1 MAGKIAQI
9 GSAAWISAEKENVR
23 QLLQEEKEEL
33 VFPAQ
38 HEIEWLNEHME
49 EIFSKRHVYGR
60 SFPNCRQ
67 KLNWTSNMT
76 NVFKTPGKMKG
87 KTPRTNRKRVVGET
101 RMPLTDVF
109 TSQSIKKQ
117 SQSPV
122 RPLGQRRPPPK
133 FEIAQDASEPPKRQ
147 LPSQADSGYQGS
159 SQSPTE
165 ADERPAVPPRSS
177 LRTGQTPQSVARP
190 RQERERTTDGS
201 FHSAKEDQTTKIGT
215 PQEQAQITKDN
226 AAETAD
232 LDMEDIGS
240 PSDES
245 TPDRPLVRKGSL
257 TFASLPAR
265 EPLKTSIGARI
276 SRTSHSIHQNL
287 QPQPGCLTQMR
298 EHDHAIVEDHHHIE
312 NNKADDHDG
321 DYENVVMEDS
331 HIETHGR
338 DESEDESQ
346 PIRLPNKTAA
356 QRLHDKLEQLGK
368 APART
373 SKSIPSFMAATG
385 KSSAAPPVLHH
396 TAGLTTADDED
407 DWIKPLTSPEKHITK
422 ATVDEADAQDEFDVR
437 APELIAHEERMKTPV
452 PSPSPR
458 PGFVHT
464 KSHSTTTLTSP
475 AKASMAPPSPGAKS
489 ISVSNPAAQPT
500 TTPQDSPRRY
510 LDLSASKQKLHSIM
524 KTAKSLFTNSAGV
537 SAAAK
542 QEVLSPCAVK
552 SASNDMPGVFPQ
564 TNRLH
569 DKPLPPIGPQEGR
582 RMRSSTERER
592 EDRRRQKETRARQK
606 MNDDLEKARWKEA
619 QKAGLHKAAASPQ
632 KHTEPNLGETHKGTQ
647 TARVAAGHAAKA
659 RPAPVAIK
667 VGMQR
672 MPAGSSIANSKQE
685 TLPAEPRRP
694 RLTKKASITS
704 ISSQSTT
711 NLKTSVHTQVAKPKA
726 LLAAERKK
734 LQDEQEAARKLEQK
748 REMERRRQAQQEEAR
763 KQQEEK
769 RAEEERRER
778 ERVAAEHAKRQAQ
791 QQAIEKKRQEAVRKA
806 EQQRL
811 ERERAAAEASRPP
824 SRLGSQQPAV
834 GRSLINHPLPT
845 NPAKPPKRPVEEDSG
860 RPQAAKF
867 GAVSQQQDAK
877 RRKTDEDEQ
886 SHRPT
891 MSGAPIRQS
900 NLSKKPSIFNH
911 TGYAP
916 PAQPSQLTQFPPPP
930 SRAQPPQ
937 MSQFAHQKIPFADAP
952 NPPAHSNQSK
962 PSTSI
967 RQVRTIQAV
976 KSSPQFPHGE
986 QIQLPEIPT
995 DSEDED
1001 SDDEANAFSI
1011 PDWAT
1016 PGHLT
1021 EQLMRQEGV
1030 DGDAV
1035 FGPIAPLKMEEIFS
1049 KGNKERLKRL
1059 RDRTSSAN
1067 WTMSGDGLTLE
1078 EVRADREQR
1087 ERIRLDGGWQYGG
1100 CS

>member
-1 MAGKIAQI
+1 MAANKMAHI

-23 QLLQEEKEEL
+23 QLLHGEREEL

-38 HEIEWLNEHME
+38 HEMEWLNEHME
-49 EIFSKRHVYGR
+49 EIFSKRHV
-60 SFPNCRQ
+60 
-67 KLNWTSNMT
+67 NMA
-76 NVFKTPGKMKG
+76 NVFKTPGKMRG
-87 KTPRTNRKRVVGET
+87 KTPHTNRRRLVGQS

-109 TSQSIKKQ
+109 TTQSANKQ
-117 SQSPV
+117 SKSQSPL
-122 RPLGQRRPPPK
+122 RPLGQRPPPPK
-133 FEIAQDASEPPKRQ
+133 FQIGQDASELPARRQ
-147 LPSQADSGYQGS
+147 LPSQTDSGYQGS
-159 SQSPTE
+159 SQSPAE
-165 ADERPAVPPRSS
+165 ADEPPPVPARSP
-177 LRTGQTPQSVARP
+177 LRTGQTPQAVARP

-201 FHSAKEDQTTKIGT
+201 FHSAKEDQSAKIAAVQ
-215 PQEQAQITKDN
+215 PQDKNRLEARQDEEAPPVQPKEEARPLQPKEEARPPQPKQQTESAKDS

-245 TPDRPLVRKGSL
+245 TPDRPL
-257 TFASLPAR
+257 
-265 EPLKTSIGARI
+265 
-276 SRTSHSIHQNL
+276 
-287 QPQPGCLTQMR
+287 
-298 EHDHAIVEDHHHIE
+298 
-312 NNKADDHDG
+312 
-321 DYENVVMEDS
+321 EDS

-338 DESEDESQ
+338 DESDDESQ

-373 SKSIPSFMAATG
+373 SKSIPSFMAAAS
-385 KSSAAPPVLHH
+385 KSSAAPPLLHH
-396 TAGLTTADDED
+396 TSGPATGDDED
-407 DWIKPLTSPEKHITK
+407 DWIKPLASPEKEVAK
-422 ATVDEADAQDEFDVR
+422 ALADEGGAEDEFDVR

-452 PSPSPR
+452 PSPPQL
-458 PGFVHT
+458 GLGHA
-464 KSHSTTTLTSP
+464 KSYSTATLASP

-489 ISVSNPAAQPT
+489 ISVSNPAAQGT
-500 TTPQDSPRRY
+500 RTPHDSPRRY

-542 QEVLSPCAVK
+542 QEVLSPCAAK
-552 SASNDMPGVFPQ
+552 SASNDVAGVFVQ
-564 TNRLH
+564 TNLVY
-569 DKPLPPIGPQEGR
+569 DKPLPPIAPQEGR

-592 EDRRRQKETRARQK
+592 EEKRRQKETRAMQK
-606 MNDDLEKARWKEA
+606 MNDDLDKARHMEA
-619 QKAGLHKAAASPQ
+619 QKAAAQKAAAQRAGASPQ
-632 KHTEPNLGETHKGTQ
+632 KHTEANLQKHTEANAQKHTEANAQKHTEANAAETHRGTRS
-647 TARVAAGHAAKA
+647 ARVAAGPAAKA

-694 RLTKKASITS
+694 RLAKKASITS

-711 NLKTSVHTQVAKPKA
+711 NLKTSVHPQVAKPKA

-763 KQQEEK
+763 RQQEEK
-769 RAEEERRER
+769 RAEDERRER

-791 QQAIEKKRQEAVRKA
+791 QQAIEKKRQEAGRKA
-806 EQQRL
+806 ELLLRL
-811 ERERAAAEASRPP
+811 ERERAAAEANRPP
-824 SRLGSQQPAV
+824 SRLA
-834 GRSLINHPLPT
+834 GRSLINHALPT
-845 NPAKPPKRPVEEDSG
+845 NPAKPAKRPAVEEESG
-860 RPQAAKF
+860 RCQAAKF
-867 GAVSQQQDAK
+867 GAASQQQDAK
-877 RRKTDEDEQ
+877 RRKTDEDDEQ
-886 SHRPT
+886 GHRPT
-891 MSGAPIRQS
+891 ISGAPIRRS
-900 NLSKKPSIFNH
+900 NLSKKPSTFNH
-911 TGYAP
+911 TAYDP
-916 PAQPSQLTQFPPPP
+916 PAQASQLTQFPQPP

-952 NPPAHSNQSK
+952 NPPAHSTQGK
-962 PSTSI
+962 PPTSI

-976 KSSPQFPHGE
+976 KSSPQYPNGE

-1001 SDDEANAFSI
+1001 SEDEANAFSI

-1067 WTMSGDGLTLE
+1067 WAISGDGLTLE

-1087 ERIRLDGGWQYGG
+1087 ERIRLDGGWQYGTG
-1100 CS
+1100 S